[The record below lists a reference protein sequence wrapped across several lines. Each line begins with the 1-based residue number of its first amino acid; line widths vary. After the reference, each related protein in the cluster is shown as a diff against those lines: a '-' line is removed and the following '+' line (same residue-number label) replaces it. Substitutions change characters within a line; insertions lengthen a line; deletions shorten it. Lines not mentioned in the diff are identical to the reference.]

1 MKLQAGAATSN
12 ITPWLGVAMPGSF
25 RARYGED
32 VHDELLAKALVIDNG
47 DVRIAM
53 VTCDLIAIPEAIA
66 NAVKA
71 LIKERCGIS
80 PECVMVNAT
89 HTHSGAGVSNLLGV
103 GEDEG
108 YTTWLPLKVADAVEL
123 AVKRMQPARAG
134 FSSVMEDRISF
145 YRRWLMKDGT
155 VRMNPGFNNPD
166 RVRPMG
172 EIDPEL
178 AMMYVEGVDGTPIS
192 VVASFSLHYVGTG
205 GVGQVSADYFGQ
217 FFNLMRHYLGGNC
230 VPILWNAASGQINNN
245 DYSGERIWQDRGH
258 TRARRMANVLA
269 GHVLTEI
276 QLMDLDDKLAL
287 EAVTGTLEFSR
298 KVITETDLDIAEQI
312 LAGGYEYEEGP
323 FSWVVGQPVPKDRVD
338 VYARQC
344 QRLAAL
350 PEQMTAPVQAI
361 RLGDAAILAL
371 PGEIFVE
378 SGLRIKA
385 QTSASP
391 LMLVSLANG
400 YIGYVCTDEALT
412 QEGGYETW
420 AGLPSLGGCRYSA
433 GNGDFESVAFGDAGV
448 CGVNC
453 RRKVSSLG
461 LFFRSM

>member
-1 MKLQAGAATSN
+1 MKLHAGAATSN
-12 ITPWLGVAMPGSF
+12 ITPWLGVTMPGSF
-25 RARYGED
+25 RPRYGED

-53 VTCDLIAIPEAIA
+53 VTCDLIAIPEAVA

-71 LIKERCGIS
+71 RIKERCGIS

-123 AVKRMQPARAG
+123 AVKRIQPARAG
-134 FSSVMEDRISF
+134 FASVMEDRISF

-155 VRMNPGFNNPD
+155 VRMNPGLNNPD

-276 QLMDLDDKLAL
+276 QLMDLDEKLAL
-287 EAVTGTLEFSR
+287 KAVTGTLEFSR

-400 YIGYVCTDEALT
+400 YIGYVCTDEALIR
-412 QEGGYETW
+412 EGGYETW
-420 AGLPSLGGCRYSA
+420 AALSSLGGVGTVPAMETLSR
-433 GNGDFESVAFGDAGV
+433 
-448 CGVNC
+448 
-453 RRKVSSLG
+453 SLLETLG
-461 LFFRSM
+461 FVG

>member
-25 RARYGED
+25 RPRYGED

-47 DVRIAM
+47 AVRIAM

-71 LIKERCGIS
+71 RIKERCGIS

-134 FSSVMEDRISF
+134 FASVMEDRISF

-245 DYSGERIWQDRGH
+245 DYSGERIWQDRGY

-276 QLMDLDDKLAL
+276 QLMDLDEKLAL

-344 QRLAAL
+344 QRLAVL

-420 AGLPSLGGCRYSA
+420 AGLSSLGGVGTVPAMETLSQ
-433 GNGDFESVAFGDAGV
+433 
-448 CGVNC
+448 
-453 RRKVSSLG
+453 SLLETLG
-461 LFFRSM
+461 FVG

>member
-12 ITPWLGVAMPGSF
+12 ITPWLGVTMPGSF
-25 RARYGED
+25 HPRYGED

-53 VTCDLIAIPEAIA
+53 VTCDLIAVPEAIA

-71 LIKERCGIS
+71 RIEERCGIS

-89 HTHSGAGVSNLLGV
+89 HTHSGAGVSNLLGM

-123 AVKRMQPARAG
+123 AIKRMQPARAG
-134 FSSVMEDRISF
+134 FASVMEDRISF
-145 YRRWLMKDGT
+145 YRRWLMQDGT
-155 VRMNPGFNNPD
+155 VRMNPGLNNPD
-166 RVRPMG
+166 LVRPMG

-205 GVGQVSADYFGQ
+205 SVGQVSADYFGQ

-245 DYSGERIWQDRGH
+245 DYSGERIWRDRGH
-258 TRARRMANVLA
+258 PRARRMANVLA

-276 QLMDLDDKLAL
+276 QLMDLDEELAL

-312 LAGGYEYEEGP
+312 LAGGYDYEEGP
-323 FSWVVGQPVPKDRVD
+323 FSWVVGQPVRKDRVG

-378 SGLRIKA
+378 TGLRIKA

-400 YIGYVCTDEALT
+400 SIGYVCTDEALT

-420 AGLPSLGGCRYSA
+420 ASLSSLGGVGTVPAMESLSLSLLETL
-433 GNGDFESVAFGDAGV
+433 GFEG
-448 CGVNC
+448 
-453 RRKVSSLG
+453 
-461 LFFRSM
+461 

>member
-12 ITPWLGVAMPGSF
+12 ITPWLGVTMPGSF
-25 RARYGED
+25 HPRYGED

-53 VTCDLIAIPEAIA
+53 VTCDLIAVTEAIA

-71 LIKERCGIS
+71 RIEERCGIS

-89 HTHSGAGVSNLLGV
+89 HTHSGAGVSNLLGM

-134 FSSVMEDRISF
+134 FASVMEDRISF

-155 VRMNPGFNNPD
+155 VRMNPGLNNPD
-166 RVRPMG
+166 LVRPMG

-205 GVGQVSADYFGQ
+205 SVGQVSADYFGQ
-217 FFNLMRHYLGGNC
+217 FFNLMRHYIGGNC

-276 QLMDLDDKLAL
+276 QLMDLDEELAL

-323 FSWVVGQPVPKDRVD
+323 FSWVVGQPVREDRVG

-378 SGLRIKA
+378 TGLRIKA

-420 AGLPSLGGCRYSA
+420 ASLSSLGGVGTVPA
-433 GNGDFESVAFGDAGV
+433 MESL
-448 CGVNC
+448 
-453 RRKVSSLG
+453 SLSLLETLG
-461 LFFRSM
+461 FVG

>member
-1 MKLQAGAATSN
+1 MKLHAGAATSN
-12 ITPWLGVAMPGSF
+12 ITPWLGVTMPGSF
-25 RARYGED
+25 QPRYGED

-53 VTCDLIAIPEAIA
+53 VTCDLIAVPEAIA

-71 LIKERCGIS
+71 RIEERCGIS

-89 HTHSGAGVSNLLGV
+89 HTHSGAGVSNLLGM

-134 FSSVMEDRISF
+134 FASVMEDRISF

-155 VRMNPGFNNPD
+155 VRMNPGLNNPD

-178 AMMYVEGVDGTPIS
+178 AMVYVEGVDGTPIS

-245 DYSGERIWQDRGH
+245 DYSGERIWQERGH

-420 AGLPSLGGCRYSA
+420 AGLSSLGGVGTVPAMETLSQ
-433 GNGDFESVAFGDAGV
+433 
-448 CGVNC
+448 
-453 RRKVSSLG
+453 SLLETLG
-461 LFFRSM
+461 FVG

>member
-12 ITPWLGVAMPGSF
+12 ITPWLGVTMPGSF
-25 RARYGED
+25 QPRYGED

-53 VTCDLIAIPEAIA
+53 VTCDLIAVPEAIA

-71 LIKERCGIS
+71 RIEERCGIS

-89 HTHSGAGVSNLLGV
+89 HTHSGAGVSNLLGM

-123 AVKRMQPARAG
+123 AIKRMQPARAG
-134 FSSVMEDRISF
+134 FASVMEDRISF

-155 VRMNPGFNNPD
+155 VRMNPGLNNPD
-166 RVRPMG
+166 LVRPMG

-178 AMMYVEGVDGTPIS
+178 AMMYVEGLDGTPIS

-205 GVGQVSADYFGQ
+205 SAGEVSADYFGQ
-217 FFNLMRHYLGGNC
+217 FFNLMRHYIGGNC

-245 DYSGERIWQDRGH
+245 DYSGERIWRDRGH
-258 TRARRMANVLA
+258 PRARRMANVLA

-276 QLMDLDDKLAL
+276 QLMDLDEELAL

-323 FSWVVGQPVPKDRVD
+323 FSWVVGQPVRKDRVG

-378 SGLRIKA
+378 TGLRIKA

-400 YIGYVCTDEALT
+400 YIGYVCTDEALA

-420 AGLPSLGGCRYSA
+420 ASLSSLGGVGTVPA
-433 GNGDFESVAFGDAGV
+433 MESLSLSLLETLGFGG
-448 CGVNC
+448 
-453 RRKVSSLG
+453 
-461 LFFRSM
+461 

>member
-1 MKLQAGAATSN
+1 MKLHAGAATSN
-12 ITPWLGVAMPGSF
+12 ITPWLGVTMPGSF
-25 RARYGED
+25 RPRYGED

-53 VTCDLIAIPEAIA
+53 VTCDLIAMPEAIA

-71 LIKERCGIS
+71 RIKERCGIS

-89 HTHSGAGVSNLLGV
+89 HTHSGAGVSNLLGM

-123 AVKRMQPARAG
+123 AVKRMRPARAG
-134 FSSVMEDRISF
+134 FASVMEDRISF
-145 YRRWLMKDGT
+145 YRRWLMKNGT

-205 GVGQVSADYFGQ
+205 SIGQVSADYFGQ

-276 QLMDLDDKLAL
+276 QLMDLDEKLAL

-420 AGLPSLGGCRYSA
+420 AGLSSLGGVGTVPAMETLSR
-433 GNGDFESVAFGDAGV
+433 
-448 CGVNC
+448 
-453 RRKVSSLG
+453 SLLETLG
-461 LFFRSM
+461 FVG

>member
-12 ITPWLGVAMPGSF
+12 ITPWLGVTMPGSF
-25 RARYGED
+25 HPRYGED

-53 VTCDLIAIPEAIA
+53 VTCDLIAIPEPIA

-71 LIKERCGIS
+71 RIQERCGIS

-134 FSSVMEDRISF
+134 FASVMEDRISF

-155 VRMNPGFNNPD
+155 VRMNPGLNNPD
-166 RVRPMG
+166 LVRPMG

-205 GVGQVSADYFGQ
+205 SVGQVSADYFGQ
-217 FFNLMRHYLGGNC
+217 FFNLLRHYIGGDC

-245 DYSGERIWQDRGH
+245 DYSGERIWRDRGH
-258 TRARRMANVLA
+258 PRARRMANVLA

-276 QLMDLDDKLAL
+276 QLMDLNEELAL

-323 FSWVVGQPVPKDRVD
+323 FSWVVGQPVRKDRVG

-378 SGLRIKA
+378 TGLRIKA

-400 YIGYVCTDEALT
+400 SIGYVCTDEALT

-420 AGLPSLGGCRYSA
+420 ASLSSLGGVGTVPAMESLSLSLLETL
-433 GNGDFESVAFGDAGV
+433 GFEG
-448 CGVNC
+448 
-453 RRKVSSLG
+453 
-461 LFFRSM
+461 

>member
-12 ITPWLGVAMPGSF
+12 ITPWLGVTMPGSF
-25 RARYGED
+25 QPRYGED

-53 VTCDLIAIPEAIA
+53 VTCDLIAVPEAIA

-71 LIKERCGIS
+71 RIQERCGIS

-134 FSSVMEDRISF
+134 FASVMEDRISF

-155 VRMNPGFNNPD
+155 VRMNPGLNNPD
-166 RVRPMG
+166 LVRPMG

-205 GVGQVSADYFGQ
+205 SVGEVSADYFGQ
-217 FFNLMRHYLGGNC
+217 FFNLMRHYIGGNC

-245 DYSGERIWQDRGH
+245 DYSGERIWRDRGH

-276 QLMDLDDKLAL
+276 QLMDLDEELAL

-312 LAGGYEYEEGP
+312 LAGGYDYEEGP
-323 FSWVVGQPVPKDRVD
+323 FSWVVGQPVRQDRVG

-350 PEQMTAPVQAI
+350 PKQMTAPVQAI

-378 SGLRIKA
+378 TGLRIKA

-400 YIGYVCTDEALT
+400 SIGYVCTDEALT

-420 AGLPSLGGCRYSA
+420 ASLSSLGGVGTVPA
-433 GNGDFESVAFGDAGV
+433 MESLSLSLLERLGFGG
-448 CGVNC
+448 
-453 RRKVSSLG
+453 
-461 LFFRSM
+461 

>member
-25 RARYGED
+25 RPRYGED

-71 LIKERCGIS
+71 RIKERCGIS

-134 FSSVMEDRISF
+134 FASVMEDRISF

-276 QLMDLDDKLAL
+276 QLMDLDEKLAL

-420 AGLPSLGGCRYSA
+420 AGLSSLGGVGTVPAMETLSQ
-433 GNGDFESVAFGDAGV
+433 
-448 CGVNC
+448 
-453 RRKVSSLG
+453 SLLETLG
-461 LFFRSM
+461 FVG

>member
-12 ITPWLGVAMPGSF
+12 ITPWLGVTMPGSF
-25 RARYGED
+25 HPRYGED

-71 LIKERCGIS
+71 RIEERCGIS

-89 HTHSGAGVSNLLGV
+89 HTHSGAGVSNLLGM

-134 FSSVMEDRISF
+134 FASVMEDRISF

-155 VRMNPGFNNPD
+155 VRMNPGLNNLD
-166 RVRPMG
+166 LVRPMG

-205 GVGQVSADYFGQ
+205 SVGEVSADYFGQ

-245 DYSGERIWQDRGH
+245 DYSGERIWRDRGH
-258 TRARRMANVLA
+258 PRARRMANVLA

-276 QLMDLDDKLAL
+276 QLMDLDEELAL

-312 LAGGYEYEEGP
+312 LAGGYDYEEGP
-323 FSWVVGQPVPKDRVD
+323 FSWVVGQPVRKDRVG

-378 SGLRIKA
+378 TGLRIKA

-420 AGLPSLGGCRYSA
+420 ASLSSLGGVGTVPA
-433 GNGDFESVAFGDAGV
+433 MESLSLSLLERLGFGG
-448 CGVNC
+448 
-453 RRKVSSLG
+453 
-461 LFFRSM
+461 

>member
-12 ITPWLGVAMPGSF
+12 ITPWLGVTMPGSF
-25 RARYGED
+25 HPRYGED

-53 VTCDLIAIPEAIA
+53 VTCDLIAIPEPIA

-71 LIKERCGIS
+71 RIQERCGIS

-134 FSSVMEDRISF
+134 FASVMEDRISF

-155 VRMNPGFNNPD
+155 VRMNPGLNNPD
-166 RVRPMG
+166 LVRPMG

-205 GVGQVSADYFGQ
+205 SVGQVSADYFGQ
-217 FFNLMRHYLGGNC
+217 FFNLMRHYIGGDC

-245 DYSGERIWQDRGH
+245 DYSGERIWRDRGH
-258 TRARRMANVLA
+258 PRARRMANVLA

-276 QLMDLDDKLAL
+276 QLMDLDEELAL

-323 FSWVVGQPVPKDRVD
+323 FSWVVGQPVRKDRVG

-378 SGLRIKA
+378 TGLRIKA

-400 YIGYVCTDEALT
+400 SIGYVCTDEALT

-420 AGLPSLGGCRYSA
+420 ASLSSLGGVGTVPAMESLSLSLLETL
-433 GNGDFESVAFGDAGV
+433 GFEG
-448 CGVNC
+448 
-453 RRKVSSLG
+453 
-461 LFFRSM
+461 

>member
-1 MKLQAGAATSN
+1 MNLHAGAATSN
-12 ITPWLGVAMPGSF
+12 ITPWLGVTMPGSF
-25 RARYGED
+25 QPRYGED

-53 VTCDLIAIPEAIA
+53 VTCDLIAVPESIA

-71 LIKERCGIS
+71 RIQERCGIS

-89 HTHSGAGVSNLLGV
+89 HTHSGAGVSNLLGT

-123 AVKRMQPARAG
+123 AIKRMQPARAG
-134 FSSVMEDRISF
+134 FASVMEDRISF

-155 VRMNPGFNNPD
+155 VRMNPGLNNPD
-166 RVRPMG
+166 LVRPMG

-205 GVGQVSADYFGQ
+205 SVGEVSADYFGQ

-245 DYSGERIWQDRGH
+245 DYSGERIWRDRGH
-258 TRARRMANVLA
+258 PRARRMANVLA

-276 QLMDLDDKLAL
+276 QLMDLDEELAL

-323 FSWVVGQPVPKDRVD
+323 FSWVVGQPVRKDRVG

-378 SGLRIKA
+378 TGLRIKA

-420 AGLPSLGGCRYSA
+420 AALSSLGGVGTVPSM
-433 GNGDFESVAFGDAGV
+433 ESLSLSLLETVGFGG
-448 CGVNC
+448 
-453 RRKVSSLG
+453 
-461 LFFRSM
+461 